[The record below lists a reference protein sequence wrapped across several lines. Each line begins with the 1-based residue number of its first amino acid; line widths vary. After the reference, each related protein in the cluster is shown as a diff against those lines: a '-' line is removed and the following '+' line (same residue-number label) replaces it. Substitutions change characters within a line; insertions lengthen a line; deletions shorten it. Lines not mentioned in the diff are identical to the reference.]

1 MVIQYCRFQIN
12 QRAGVGVGW
21 ASQKK
26 GRPSK
31 SWNKQ
36 RFCIL
41 QFKVCCYGGSLC
53 DWLNFFLYPPYL
65 LPHKT
70 KFGKLNPHI
79 FCKNLVTNGCKFSC
93 RTLQNAPTNFY
104 FNEKVR
110 CVFNK
115 LAFSCCYENTYL
127 ILIPVLASTNK
138 IFNFFQL
145 IYSGKRR
152 HIFENQKRD
161 GQKMKAVCKLARGR
175 VQCIKWDNWRVN
187 VYLYFKKC
195 PSIHNYLGSILYGK
209 FPWYCVCKL
218 IFAVFSR
225 LRKNKNVECME
236 WRGHESNW
244 MSILSLYFARSL
256 MSY

>member
-1 MVIQYCRFQIN
+1 MGLGGQAKKREGLQNLEIN
-12 QRAGVGVGW
+12 KGFVSCNLRRAVTVGV
-21 ASQKK
+21 
-26 GRPSK
+26 
-31 SWNKQ
+31 
-36 RFCIL
+36 C
-41 QFKVCCYGGSLC
+41 VT
-53 DWLNFFLYPPYL
+53 DWTSFYT
-65 LPHKT
+65 LPTCFHKT

-93 RTLQNAPTNFY
+93 RTLQNAPANFY

-138 IFNFFQL
+138 TFNFFRL

-218 IFAVFSR
+218 IFVVFSR

-236 WRGHESNW
+236 WRGDESNS